1 MSASKHLLQ
10 FKMSLMMSSGNLL
23 SLYQVHELQ
32 FVRLQGKGQ
41 VQFSV
46 IPNENDGKNEKR

>member
-10 FKMSLMMSSGNLL
+10 FKMSLMMSSDNLL
-23 SLYQVHELQ
+23 SLYEVHQLQ
-32 FVRLQGKGQ
+32 FVRLQEKGE

-46 IPNENDGKNEKR
+46 ISNENDGKNQKR

>member
-41 VQFSV
+41 VQFLV